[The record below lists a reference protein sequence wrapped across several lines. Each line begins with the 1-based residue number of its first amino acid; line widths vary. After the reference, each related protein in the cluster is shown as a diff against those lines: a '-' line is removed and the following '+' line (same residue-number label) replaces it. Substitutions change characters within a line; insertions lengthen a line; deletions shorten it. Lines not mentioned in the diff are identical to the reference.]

1 MSLIAVT
8 FIVVNKM
15 MLVVVSLDV
24 VQVFIQASIYRWT
37 SVVQVV
43 MDHVVEQVA
52 CNRIGQRKDIKI
64 MVMFLV
70 KLK

>member
-8 FIVVNKM
+8 FIVMNKVV
-15 MLVVVSLDV
+15 LVVVSLYV
-24 VQVFIQASIYRWT
+24 IKVFVQASIHRWT

-52 CNRIGQRKDIKI
+52 CERTEE
-64 MVMFLV
+64 
-70 KLK
+70 

>member
-8 FIVVNKM
+8 FIMVNKM

-24 VQVFIQASIYRWT
+24 VQVFVQASIYRWT

-52 CNRIGQRKDIKI
+52 CDGKKEGY
-64 MVMFLV
+64 
-70 KLK
+70 

>member
-8 FIVVNKM
+8 FIVMNKVV
-15 MLVVVSLDV
+15 LVVVSLYV
-24 VQVFIQASIYRWT
+24 IKVFVQASIYRWT

-52 CNRIGQRKDIKI
+52 CERTEE
-64 MVMFLV
+64 
-70 KLK
+70 